1 MNVLRRSTLVIA
13 LGLFA
18 CTEEA
23 PPPAPTPAKPA
34 APASAPVAAA
44 QPASAPVAK
53 APAGPRVV
61 SSEGEVTV
69 DGVPA
74 KVDMAITATSVI
86 TTGKDSR
93 MTFTLNPGS
102 LIQVRPNSKVEL
114 GKSERKETSV
124 KLALGAIWSFLPK
137 GSNYEVVGP
146 NAVAGARGTIFYVE
160 ATKPTETYVCDCD
173 GEIELTSGKTTKT
186 LKSEMK
192 HVGAN
197 VKGADKKAKQAPTKK
212 VLNHTKEEAE
222 ALEALRANL

>member
-1 MNVLRRSTLVIA
+1 MNVFCRSSLVIV
-13 LGLFA
+13 LGLAA

-23 PPPAPTPAKPA
+23 PPPAPTPTKT
-34 APASAPVAAA
+34 APASAPVAAS
-44 QPASAPVAK
+44 QPASAAVAK
-53 APAGPRVV
+53 APEGPRVITV
-61 SSEGEVTV
+61 EGEVTV
-69 DGVPA
+69 DGAPA
-74 KVDMAITATSVI
+74 TVDMPITPTSVI
-86 TTGKDSR
+86 ATGKDSR

-124 KLALGAIWSFLPK
+124 KLTLGAIWSFLPK

-197 VKGADKKAKQAPTKK
+197 VKGADKKAKQAPSKK
-212 VLNHTKEEAE
+212 ILNHTKDEAE
-222 ALEALRANL
+222 ALEAVRAKL